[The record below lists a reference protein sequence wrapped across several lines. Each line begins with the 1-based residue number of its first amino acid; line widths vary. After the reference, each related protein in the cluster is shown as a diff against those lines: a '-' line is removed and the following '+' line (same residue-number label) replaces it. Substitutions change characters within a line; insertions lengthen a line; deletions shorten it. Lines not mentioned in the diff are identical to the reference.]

1 MSLEAKLN
9 QIEAAQI
16 MPPEP
21 LRALLPPPTP
31 YLVEQLGDILGS
43 AAQALHETIKAPL
56 ALCCQS
62 VLAAAAFAAQ
72 SHFDVLLPWGARK
85 PLSLFLLT
93 VADSGERKSAVD
105 DVVLGAA
112 KAQERLEMTNYQI
125 EFEHYEAEL
134 MKWKAASEAANKKA
148 SRPKT
153 QAGADYA
160 QNEAHEIG
168 PKPKAPIMPLRFVT
182 DPTVEGLY
190 KLLVTAQPSV
200 ALFSDEGGLLIG
212 GNALN
217 SENAL
222 KTMARWCKL
231 WDGSPFDRV
240 RAGDGSGCLYGRRM
254 AMHQLAQPDVMQKLL
269 GDRMAN
275 GQGLLARCLVAWP
288 ETTIGKRH
296 IEAFED
302 PKSRREVKRLFAV
315 LKTLAEATPRT
326 NEGNPQELDPVE
338 LSLNDAAR
346 EMAID
351 AVNQFED
358 LMRAGADLAEL
369 TDRASKATEIACRIA
384 GVLSVIENGMAARE
398 ITGKHLESGLILM
411 QWYLAEALRI
421 QGAAV
426 IPQSVLDAEALS
438 KWLVDRGIQQY
449 TTGKILNKGPSQLRN
464 KARLNAA
471 IGELVSN
478 GYHAANDH
486 GAMIDGKK
494 AKLSWRVLHVV

>member
-1 MSLEAKLN
+1 MNLEAKLN
-9 QIEAAQI
+9 QMEAGRVL
-16 MPPEP
+16 PPEP
-21 LRALLPPPTP
+21 LSAALPPSKP
-31 YLVEQLGDILGS
+31 YPVEQLGDILCG

-62 VLAAAAFAAQ
+62 VLAAAAFSAQ
-72 SHFDVLLPWGARK
+72 SHFDVVLPWGDRK

-93 VADSGERKSAVD
+93 VADSGERKSAID

-112 KAQERLEMTNYQI
+112 KAQERLEMASYAF
-125 EFEHYEAEL
+125 EFEYYEAEL

-148 SRPKT
+148 SRAKT
-153 QAGADYA
+153 QAATDCA
-160 QNEAHEIG
+160 QNEAHEAG

-190 KLLVTAQPSV
+190 KLLVTAQPSI

-254 AMHQLAQPDVMQKLL
+254 AMHQLAQPEVMQKLL

-275 GQGLLARCLVAWP
+275 GQGLLARCLVAYP
-288 ETTIGKRH
+288 ESTIGKRH
-296 IEAFED
+296 ITAFEN
-302 PKSRREVKRLFAV
+302 PKERREVKRLFAV
-315 LKTLAEATPRT
+315 LKTLAEAMPRT
-326 NEGNPQELDPVE
+326 GEGNPQELDPVE
-338 LSLNDAAR
+338 LPLNAEAQR
-346 EMAID
+346 MAIN

-358 LMRAGADLAEL
+358 LMAAGADLSEL
-369 TDRASKATEIACRIA
+369 RDRTSKALENACRIA

-398 ITGKHLESGLILM
+398 ISEKHLERGLILM
-411 QWYLAEALRI
+411 QWYLAEALRL
-421 QGAAV
+421 QSAAIV
-426 IPQSVLDAEALS
+426 PQSVLDAEALS
-438 KWLVDRGIQQY
+438 KWLASRGIQKY
-449 TTGKILNKGPSQLRN
+449 TARTILNKGPNQLRS
-464 KARLNAA
+464 KARLDAA
-471 IGELVSN
+471 VKELVAA
-478 GYHAANDH
+478 GYHAANEP
-486 GAMIDGKK
+486 GTPIDGKP
-494 AKLSWRVLHVV
+494 ARLSWRVLHVV

>member
-21 LRALLPPPTP
+21 LRASLLPAEP
-31 YLVEQLGDILGS
+31 YPVEQLGDILGG
-43 AAQALHETIKAPL
+43 AAQALHESIKAPL
-56 ALCCQS
+56 GLCCQS
-62 VLAAAAFAAQ
+62 VLAAASFAAQ
-72 SHFDVLLPWGARK
+72 SHFDVMLPWGARK

-134 MKWKAASEAANKKA
+134 MKWKAASDAANKKT
-148 SRPKT
+148 SKPKT

-217 SENAL
+217 NDNAL

-269 GDRMAN
+269 
-275 GQGLLARCLVAWP
+275 L
-288 ETTIGKRH
+288 
-296 IEAFED
+296 
-302 PKSRREVKRLFAV
+302 
-315 LKTLAEATPRT
+315 
-326 NEGNPQELDPVE
+326 
-338 LSLNDAAR
+338 
-346 EMAID
+346 
-351 AVNQFED
+351 
-358 LMRAGADLAEL
+358 
-369 TDRASKATEIACRIA
+369 
-384 GVLSVIENGMAARE
+384 
-398 ITGKHLESGLILM
+398 
-411 QWYLAEALRI
+411 
-421 QGAAV
+421 
-426 IPQSVLDAEALS
+426 
-438 KWLVDRGIQQY
+438 
-449 TTGKILNKGPSQLRN
+449 
-464 KARLNAA
+464 
-471 IGELVSN
+471 
-478 GYHAANDH
+478 
-486 GAMIDGKK
+486 
-494 AKLSWRVLHVV
+494 